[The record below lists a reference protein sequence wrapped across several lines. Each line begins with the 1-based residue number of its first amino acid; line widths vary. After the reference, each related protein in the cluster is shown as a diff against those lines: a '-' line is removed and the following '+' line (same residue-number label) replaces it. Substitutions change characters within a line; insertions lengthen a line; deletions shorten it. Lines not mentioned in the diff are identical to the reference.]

1 MLTVTTRHGALVNVR
16 LTAEEGGASGS
27 SESSVEVEGTGPN
40 PIAPEGKEFL
50 WGAGS
55 FLVFLV
61 LMRLV
66 LFPRLKRGMDARYS
80 AIRGD
85 LESADAIRDSAKGDV
100 SRYEAQLADVRAEAA
115 ARVDAAR
122 QVLDTE
128 RSARIAEANARI
140 AEKRSVADAE
150 LQRERE
156 QVREQVAAA
165 VGQVVQRTAHIAVG
179 KSPDAAVVER
189 AVREVMAR

>member
-1 MLTVTTRHGALVNVR
+1 MLVVTTRHGSLVEVR
-16 LTAEEGGASGS
+16 FSAETGGDAGSAEAS
-27 SESSVEVEGTGPN
+27 VEGTGPN
-40 PIAPEGKEFL
+40 PIAPEGKEL
-50 WGAGS
+50 VWGAGS

-61 LMRLV
+61 LMRLF

-80 AIRGD
+80 SVRGD
-85 LESADAIRDSAKGDV
+85 LESADAVRDSAKGDV
-100 SRYEAQLADVRAEAA
+100 ARYEAQLAEVRAEAA

-140 AEKRSVADAE
+140 AEKRSAADAV

-156 QVREQVAAA
+156 QVRGQVEAA
-165 VGQVVQRTAHIAVG
+165 VAQVVQRTAQLAVG
-179 KSPDAAVVER
+179 KAPDAAVVER